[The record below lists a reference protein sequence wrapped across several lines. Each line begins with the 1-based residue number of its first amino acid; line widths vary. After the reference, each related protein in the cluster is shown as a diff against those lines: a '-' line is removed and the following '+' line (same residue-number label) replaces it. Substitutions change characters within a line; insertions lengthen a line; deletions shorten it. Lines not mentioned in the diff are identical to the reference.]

1 MAGGSGENRGP
12 VVLLLLVLVA
22 AGGWNFVRN
31 TRIDNAEVRIY
42 RAYSDVELEELIT
55 VYQGEVDQ
63 RTKAYRQVADRNI
76 VVREPKLLGAQ
87 VDEFERVQRLSQH
100 RRDMAGQVT
109 DNQISL
115 EQIEIERGKRRAD
128 RPIYKMILRRLLNF
142 DSL

>member
-12 VVLLLLVLVA
+12 VVLLLIVLVA

-42 RAYSDVELEELIT
+42 RGYSDVELEELIA

-76 VVREPKLLGAQ
+76 VLREPTLLGAQ

>member
-12 VVLLLLVLVA
+12 VVLLLIVLVA

-42 RAYSDVELEELIT
+42 RGYSDVELEELIG

-76 VVREPKLLGAQ
+76 VVREPTLLGAQ

-115 EQIEIERGKRRAD
+115 EQIEIERAKRRAD
-128 RPIYKMILRRLLNF
+128 RPVYKMILRRLLNF

>member
-1 MAGGSGENRGP
+1 MAGGSGGNRGP
-12 VVLLLLVLVA
+12 VVLLFIVLVA

-42 RAYSDVELEELIT
+42 RGYSDVELEELIA

-76 VVREPKLLGAQ
+76 VVREPTLLGAQ

>member
-12 VVLLLLVLVA
+12 VVLLLIVLVA

-42 RAYSDVELEELIT
+42 RGYSDVELKELIA

-76 VVREPKLLGAQ
+76 VVREPTLLGAQ

-115 EQIEIERGKRRAD
+115 EQIEIERDKRRAD